1 MIIFPAVDILDGSC
15 VRLHQGRYDMVTEY
29 ASDPSEM
36 ALEWEDQGASWL
48 HVVDLDGARDGRPT
62 NLRAVAKIAKR
73 STVPIQYGG
82 GVRTEVDLKAL
93 FDLGVSRVVM
103 GTILI
108 TDQDFARAAI
118 DKFGDRLVA
127 GIDARDGRA
136 AIAGW
141 REDTDVKAVDLGVK
155 LSTLG
160 VSRII
165 YTDISVDGTSRGP
178 NIDAT
183 KAMALE
189 TGIPVIASGGVAS
202 LKDIE
207 SLRPICPLGVEGVI
221 VGRALYEKSFGLA
234 EAIEVAKEKC

>member
-1 MIIFPAVDILDGSC
+1 MIIFPAIDILDGSC

-29 ASDPSEM
+29 ASDPSDM
-36 ALEWEDQGASWL
+36 AMEWEEQGASWL
-48 HVVDLDGARDGRPT
+48 HVVDLNGARDGRPT
-62 NLRAVAKIAKR
+62 NLPALEKIAKR
-73 STVPIQYGG
+73 AAVPIQYGG
-82 GVRTEVDLKAL
+82 GVRTEVDLKTL

-108 TDQDFARAAI
+108 TDEDFAQAAI
-118 DKFGDRLVA
+118 DRFGDRLVA

-141 REDTDVKAVDLGVK
+141 REDTNVKAVDLGIK
-155 LSTLG
+155 LAKLG

-183 KAMALE
+183 KTMARE
-189 TGIPVIASGGVAS
+189 AGVPVIASGGVAS

-207 SLRPICPLGVEGVI
+207 DLRPLYGLGVEGVI

-234 EAIEVAKEKC
+234 EAIEVANKEC